1 MAESHLTILA
11 PALEPEASRL
21 LREVHE
27 DLRMAGVACTP
38 MHAGVVSSAK
48 SGGSL
53 TSLVVGGLVSAA
65 GVRAMSQVLVAVVQR
80 SAKRRIEVR
89 MGDDTLIID
98 GASARDGRTALDS
111 FLERA
116 KTGQDA

>member
-1 MAESHLTILA
+1 MAEPHLTILA
-11 PALEPEASRL
+11 PAPL
-21 LREVHE
+21 LREAHE
-27 DLRMAGVACTP
+27 DLRRAGVACTP
-38 MHAGVVSSAK
+38 THAGTPAAAK

-65 GVRAMSQVLVAVVQR
+65 GVRAVSQVLVAVVQR
-80 SAKRRIEVR
+80 AAKRRIEVR
-89 MGDDTLIID
+89 LGDDTLVID

-116 KTGQDA
+116 GAGQDA